1 MLLFCSCIHVFQRLN
16 LPSYFGMITFILF
29 YLLQK
34 TVSEIKFK
42 MFVRFLH

>member
-1 MLLFCSCIHVFQRLN
+1 
-16 LPSYFGMITFILF
+16 MITFILF

-42 MFVRFLH
+42 MFVRFLR